1 MQLFSRGG
9 LQRRLLVAVLSV
21 AILLCAVVGAIGY
34 EWAYQRVDQSSQS
47 TLEALARAVERPLAV
62 AVHSGD
68 TALVG
73 EILEG
78 LARHELLTGVEVRT
92 PGGDLVAQ
100 YPLDR
105 ANSAT
110 EASSLFVTRR
120 LASPTAVR
128 QSAGTLTLEANTQ
141 RVAELAARQA
151 WMFAALLGGQVLVLA
166 VVLYF
171 AAQRLVSQPI
181 VKLSDRLRQITPGGT
196 RRLRKPSRHSQD
208 EIGQLIDSANAL
220 IIASETALASERRIG
235 IRMAELE
242 AQFREIFESS
252 RAGIFLLDTSLRLV
266 TCNPAAAH
274 LLGHVAE
281 AQSGDEAAPP
291 FIDLVFAR
299 PTRVREILERAKA
312 SGGTATVDLELA
324 RADVQA
330 AESTQPNLSA
340 PRWVHCT
347 FSLRQG
353 AGADE
358 RIAVEGVIFDITER
372 KQAERAAR
380 YQSQHDP
387 LTGLKNRVGTLKRAS
402 QHLAEAQLQR
412 GSLSV
417 LCIDLDGFKAVNDSY
432 GHQAG
437 DEVLIACAKRMR
449 TVLRRASDLIGRLGG
464 DEFVV
469 VLPGLDVGDEQL
481 AEAATA
487 LLAALC
493 EPIPLSTGGVA
504 RVSACIGA
512 ASLWRHG
519 RDVDTLI
526 AAADQAMYAVKQGG
540 KAAVACALA
549 DRDAGGDTEVSE
561 LELLRRQRA
570 AAALTSTMSVFADS
584 EA

>member
-1 MQLFSRGG
+1 MQFLSRGG

-21 AILLCAVVGAIGY
+21 ATLLCAVVGAIGY

-47 TLEALARAVERPLAV
+47 TLEALARAVERPLAF

-68 TALVG
+68 TGLVE

-92 PGGDLVAQ
+92 PVGNLVAQ

-120 LASPTAVR
+120 LASPTSVR
-128 QSAGTLTLEANTQ
+128 QSVGTVTLEANTQ

-151 WMFAALLGGQVLVLA
+151 WMVSALLGSQVLVLT

-171 AAQRLVSQPI
+171 AAERLISRPI

-220 IIASETALASERRIG
+220 IIASETALGSERRIG

-252 RAGIFLLDTSLRLV
+252 RAGIFLLDASLRLV

-324 RADVQA
+324 RQDGQA
-330 AESTQPNLSA
+330 SQTA

-358 RIAVEGVIFDITER
+358 RVAVEGVIFDITER

-469 VLPGLDVGDEQL
+469 VLPGLDVSDEQL
-481 AEAATA
+481 AEAAAA
-487 LLAALC
+487 LLTSLC
-493 EPIPLSTGGVA
+493 EPIALSSGALA

>member
-1 MQLFSRGG
+1 MQFLSRGG
-9 LQRRLLVAVLSV
+9 IQRRLLVAVLSV
-21 AILLCAVVGAIGY
+21 ATLLCAVVGAIGY

-47 TLEALARAVERPLAV
+47 TLEALARAVERPLAF

-68 TALVG
+68 TGLVE

-92 PGGDLVAQ
+92 PVGNLVAQ

-120 LASPTAVR
+120 LASPTSVR
-128 QSAGTLTLEANTQ
+128 QSVGTVTLEANTQ

-151 WMFAALLGGQVLVLA
+151 WMVSALLGSQVLVLT

-171 AAQRLVSQPI
+171 AAERLISRPI

-220 IIASETALASERRIG
+220 IIASETALGSERRIG

-252 RAGIFLLDTSLRLV
+252 RAGIFLLDASLRLV

-324 RADVQA
+324 RQDGQA
-330 AESTQPNLSA
+330 SQTA

-358 RIAVEGVIFDITER
+358 RVAVEGVIFDITER

-469 VLPGLDVGDEQL
+469 VLPGLDVSDEQL

-487 LLAALC
+487 LLTSLC
-493 EPIPLSTGGVA
+493 EPIALSSGALA

-540 KAAVACALA
+540 KAAVACALV

>member
-1 MQLFSRGG
+1 MQFLSRGG

-21 AILLCAVVGAIGY
+21 ATLLCAVVGVIGY

-47 TLEALARAVERPLAV
+47 TLEALARAVERPLAF

-68 TALVG
+68 TALVE

-92 PGGDLVAQ
+92 PVGNLVAQ

-120 LASPTAVR
+120 LASPTSVR
-128 QSAGTLTLEANTQ
+128 QSVGTVTLEANTQ

-151 WMFAALLGGQVLVLA
+151 WMVSALLGSQVLVLT

-171 AAQRLVSQPI
+171 AAERLISRPI

-220 IIASETALASERRIG
+220 IIASETALGSERRIG

-252 RAGIFLLDTSLRLV
+252 RAGIFLLDASLRLV

-324 RADVQA
+324 RQDGQA
-330 AESTQPNLSA
+330 SQTA

-358 RIAVEGVIFDITER
+358 RVAVEGVIFDITER

-469 VLPGLDVGDEQL
+469 VLPGLDVSDEQL
-481 AEAATA
+481 AEAAAA
-487 LLAALC
+487 LLTSLC
-493 EPIPLSTGGVA
+493 EPIALSSGALA

-540 KAAVACALA
+540 KAAVACALV

>member
-1 MQLFSRGG
+1 MQLLSRGG

-21 AILLCAVVGAIGY
+21 ATLLCAVVGVIGY

-47 TLEALARAVERPLAV
+47 TLEALARAVERPLAF

-68 TALVG
+68 TALVE

-92 PGGDLVAQ
+92 PVGNLVAQ
-100 YPLDR
+100 YPRDR

-141 RVAELAARQA
+141 RVTELAARQA
-151 WMFAALLGGQVLVLA
+151 WMVSALLGSQVLVLA

-299 PTRVREILERAKA
+299 PTRVREILERAKT

-324 RADVQA
+324 RQDGQGT
-330 AESTQPNLSA
+330 EPTQSA

-353 AGADE
+353 TGADE

-372 KQAERAAR
+372 KQAERTAR

-487 LLAALC
+487 LLTALC
-493 EPIPLSTGGVA
+493 EPIALSTGGLA

>member
-1 MQLFSRGG
+1 MQFLSRGG

-21 AILLCAVVGAIGY
+21 ATLLCAVVGVIGY

-47 TLEALARAVERPLAV
+47 TLEALARAVERPLAF

-68 TALVG
+68 TALVE

-92 PGGDLVAQ
+92 PVGNLVAQ

-120 LASPTAVR
+120 LASPTSVR
-128 QSAGTLTLEANTQ
+128 QSVGTVTLEANTQ

-151 WMFAALLGGQVLVLA
+151 WMVSALLGSQVLVLT

-171 AAQRLVSQPI
+171 AAERLISRPI

-220 IIASETALASERRIG
+220 IIASETALGSERRIG

-252 RAGIFLLDTSLRLV
+252 RAGIFLLDASLRLV

-324 RADVQA
+324 RQDGQ
-330 AESTQPNLSA
+330 STQTA

-358 RIAVEGVIFDITER
+358 RVAVEGVIFDITER

-469 VLPGLDVGDEQL
+469 VLPGLDVSDEQL
-481 AEAATA
+481 AEAAAA
-487 LLAALC
+487 LLTSLC
-493 EPIPLSTGGVA
+493 EPIALSSGALA

-540 KAAVACALA
+540 KAAVACALV

>member
-1 MQLFSRGG
+1 MQFLSRGG

-21 AILLCAVVGAIGY
+21 ATLLCAVVGAIGY

-47 TLEALARAVERPLAV
+47 TLEALARAVERPLAF

-68 TALVG
+68 TGLVE

-92 PGGDLVAQ
+92 PVGNLVAQ

-120 LASPTAVR
+120 LASPTSVR
-128 QSAGTLTLEANTQ
+128 QSVGTVTLEANTQ

-151 WMFAALLGGQVLVLA
+151 WMVSALLGSQVLVLT

-171 AAQRLVSQPI
+171 AAERLISRPI

-220 IIASETALASERRIG
+220 IIASETALGSERRIG

-252 RAGIFLLDTSLRLV
+252 RAGIFLLDASLRLV

-324 RADVQA
+324 RQDGQA
-330 AESTQPNLSA
+330 SQTA

-358 RIAVEGVIFDITER
+358 RVAVEGVIFDITER

-469 VLPGLDVGDEQL
+469 VLPGLDVSDEQL
-481 AEAATA
+481 AEAAAA
-487 LLAALC
+487 LLTSLC
-493 EPIPLSTGGVA
+493 EPIALSSGALA

-540 KAAVACALA
+540 KAAVACALV

>member
-1 MQLFSRGG
+1 MQFLSRGG

-21 AILLCAVVGAIGY
+21 ATLLCAVVGAIGY

-47 TLEALARAVERPLAV
+47 TLEALARAVERPLAF

-68 TALVG
+68 TGLVE

-92 PGGDLVAQ
+92 PVGNLVAQ

-120 LASPTAVR
+120 LASPTSVR
-128 QSAGTLTLEANTQ
+128 QSVGTVTLEANTQ

-151 WMFAALLGGQVLVLA
+151 WMVSALLGSQVLVLT

-171 AAQRLVSQPI
+171 AAERLISRPI

-220 IIASETALASERRIG
+220 IIASETALGSERRIG

-252 RAGIFLLDTSLRLV
+252 RAGIFLLDASLRLV

-324 RADVQA
+324 RQDGQ
-330 AESTQPNLSA
+330 STQTA

-358 RIAVEGVIFDITER
+358 RVAVEGVIFDITER

-469 VLPGLDVGDEQL
+469 VLPGLDVSDEQL
-481 AEAATA
+481 AEAAAA
-487 LLAALC
+487 LLTSLC
-493 EPIPLSTGGVA
+493 EPIALSSGALA

-540 KAAVACALA
+540 KAAVACALV

>member
-1 MQLFSRGG
+1 MQLFTRGG

-21 AILLCAVVGAIGY
+21 ATLLCAVVGAIGY
-34 EWAYQRVDQSSQS
+34 EWAYQRVDSSSQS
-47 TLEALARAVERPLAV
+47 TLEALARAVERPLAF
-62 AVHSGD
+62 AVQSGD
-68 TALVG
+68 TALVQ

-78 LARHELLTGVEVRT
+78 VARHELLTGVEVRT
-92 PGGDLVAQ
+92 TGGDLVAQ

-105 ANSAT
+105 ANSSS

-151 WMFAALLGGQVLVLA
+151 WMFSALLGGQVLLLA

-252 RAGIFLLDTSLRLV
+252 RAGIFLLDASLRLV

-274 LLGHVAE
+274 LLGHVGE
-281 AQSGDEAAPP
+281 AQSGEAAAPA

-299 PTRVREILERAKA
+299 PTRVREILERART

-324 RADVQA
+324 RQDGHASPA
-330 AESTQPNLSA
+330 G

-353 AGADE
+353 SGADE

-372 KQAERAAR
+372 KQAERTAR

-412 GSLSV
+412 TALSV

-449 TVLRRASDLIGRLGG
+449 SVLRRASDLVGRLGG
-464 DEFVV
+464 DEFIVV
-469 VLPGLDVGDEQL
+469 MPGLDVADEQL
-481 AEAATA
+481 AEAAHA

-493 EPIPLSTGGVA
+493 EPITLSAGGVA

-540 KAAVACALA
+540 KGAVACATCEQ
-549 DRDAGGDTEVSE
+549 DVGGDTEVSE

-570 AAALTSTMSVFADS
+570 VAEATTTMSVFADS

>member
-1 MQLFSRGG
+1 MQLLTRGG

-21 AILLCAVVGAIGY
+21 ATLLCAVVGAIGY
-34 EWAYQRVDQSSQS
+34 EWAYQRVDASSQS
-47 TLEALARAVERPLAV
+47 TLEALARAVERPLAF
-62 AVHSGD
+62 AVQSND
-68 TALVG
+68 TPLVQ

-92 PGGDLVAQ
+92 TGGELVAQ
-100 YPLDR
+100 YPRDR
-105 ANSAT
+105 ADSAA

-151 WMFAALLGGQVLVLA
+151 WMFAALLGSQVLLLA

-171 AAQRLVSQPI
+171 AAERLVSQPI
-181 VKLSDRLRQITPGGT
+181 VKLSDRLRQITPGGS
-196 RRLRKPSRHSQD
+196 RRLRKPNRHSQD

-220 IIASETALASERRIG
+220 IIASETALAGERRIG

-252 RAGIFLLDTSLRLV
+252 RAGIFLLDSSLHLV
-266 TCNPAAAH
+266 TCNPAASH

-281 AQSGDEAAPP
+281 AQSVDGAAQP
-291 FIDLVFAR
+291 FVDLVFAR

-324 RADVQA
+324 RQDGQ
-330 AESTQPNLSA
+330 TT

-358 RIAVEGVIFDITER
+358 RVAVEGVAFDITER

-412 GSLSV
+412 TALSV

-437 DEVLIACAKRMR
+437 DEVLVACAKRMR
-449 TVLRRASDLIGRLGG
+449 SVLRRASDLIGRLGG
-464 DEFVV
+464 DEFIV
-469 VLPGLDVGDEQL
+469 VLPGLDVADDQL

-487 LLAALC
+487 LLVALC
-493 EPIPLSTGGVA
+493 EPIPLSQGGVA
-504 RVSACIGA
+504 RVSACVGA

-519 RDVDTLI
+519 RDMDTLI

-540 KAAVACALA
+540 KGAVACATCEQ
-549 DRDAGGDTEVSE
+549 DVGGDTEVSE

-570 AAALTSTMSVFADS
+570 AEFSSTMSSFADT
-584 EA
+584 EI

>member
-1 MQLFSRGG
+1 MQFLSRGG

-21 AILLCAVVGAIGY
+21 ATLLCAVVGVIGY

-47 TLEALARAVERPLAV
+47 TLEALARAVERPLAF

-68 TALVG
+68 TGLVE

-92 PGGDLVAQ
+92 PVGNLVAQ

-120 LASPTAVR
+120 LASPTSVR
-128 QSAGTLTLEANTQ
+128 QSVGTVTLEANTQ

-151 WMFAALLGGQVLVLA
+151 WMVSALLGSQVLVLT

-171 AAQRLVSQPI
+171 AAERLISRPI

-220 IIASETALASERRIG
+220 IIASETALGSERRIG

-252 RAGIFLLDTSLRLV
+252 RAGIFLLDASLRLV

-324 RADVQA
+324 RQDGQA
-330 AESTQPNLSA
+330 SQTA

-358 RIAVEGVIFDITER
+358 RVAVEGVIFDITER

-469 VLPGLDVGDEQL
+469 VLPGLDVSDEQL
-481 AEAATA
+481 AEAAAA
-487 LLAALC
+487 LLTSLC
-493 EPIPLSTGGVA
+493 EPIALSSGALA

-540 KAAVACALA
+540 KAAVACALV